1 MKTLINKKLYPY
13 IVLTIFVC
21 TSFFYISIKVE
32 SNLFFRIIE
41 VFFLIYILL
50 VINLGIY
57 KEKINNKNIIL
68 TLLANGIIIYTIYFI
83 KLFNARITLD
93 LKEYLTLIVSFIS
106 IILLCKIH
114 IEKNMSCPEIRLQ
127 VKIEFR
133 LIICIPY

>member
-114 IEKNMSCPEIRLQ
+114 IEKNMSCPEIQLQ